1 MITLVKSTWWIWSR
15 RRTSKPIKLIK
26 SILKMPITFQESIF
40 LKWENWSARLSPKE
54 PFDLSILTLILIYA
68 FQLLFISKVYL
79 VAGDWSFSKILNFYS
94 QSKIIVK
101 NSIRCEKIQSDVR
114 SFNLIEIQRM
124 SKYSI
129 KCKKDWFLY
138 VRKWICFK

>member
-40 LKWENWSARLSPKE
+40 LKWENLSARLSPKE

-101 NSIRCEKIQSDVR
+101 NSIRCAKIQWDVK

-129 KCKKDWFLY
+129 KCKKDWLLY
-138 VRKWICFK
+138 VRKVNMF